1 MNLPITFQEKMKKLL
16 GEEEYTKYL
25 ESFEQKN
32 KSGLRVNT
40 SKISVEDFLKICPF
54 ELEPVPWTTN
64 GFYYNPELQPAKH
77 PFYFAGL
84 YYLQEPSAMSP
95 AAFLPVEE
103 GERVLDLCAAPG
115 GKTTELGVKLNG
127 KGVLITN
134 DISNSRAKALL
145 KNVELFG
152 LSNAIVLS
160 EPPAKLASRFG
171 GYFDKI
177 LIDAPCSGEGMFR
190 KDPPIM
196 KNWEKTGVEFYA
208 NLQREILPEAIKM
221 LRPGGMLLYSTCT
234 FSPEE
239 NEQSIEY
246 LLSLDEGLSL
256 VELPMFDGFDT
267 GHPEWG
273 LTGNEEL
280 KKTRRIWPH
289 KVAGEGHYVALLK
302 KSEDSMPLGSYT
314 PYPYK
319 KPKLPKEVMEFMEKT
334 KITIDER
341 RLLVNQ
347 DYVYYLPEDL
357 ADFTGLRT
365 LRSGL
370 FLGIIKKNRFEPSQA
385 LAMALSKEGFDNA
398 ISIEEEQWVKYL
410 KCETIPV
417 EGGKDGMALICAKD
431 YPLGWGKNSKGTLKN
446 KYRAGWR
453 WL

>member
-1 MNLPITFQEKMKKLL
+1 MNLPIAFQEKMKHLL
-16 GEEEYTKYL
+16 GEEEYKVYVD
-25 ESFEQKN
+25 SFEQKN
-32 KSGLRVNT
+32 KSGLRINT
-40 SKISVEDFLKICPF
+40 AKISVEDFLKISPF
-54 ELEPVPWTTN
+54 DLEPVPWTTN
-64 GFYYNPELQPAKH
+64 GFYYNKEVQPAKH
-77 PFYFAGL
+77 PYYFAGL

-95 AAFLPVEE
+95 AAFLPVNP

-115 GKTTELGVKLNG
+115 GKTTELGVKLQG
-127 KGVLITN
+127 EGVLITN
-134 DISNSRAKALL
+134 DISHSRAKALL

-152 LSNAIVLS
+152 ISNALVVS
-160 EPPAKLASRFG
+160 ESPAKLATHFG

-196 KNWEKTGVEFYA
+196 KNWEKTGVDFYA

-256 VELPMFDGFDT
+256 VELPMYEGFDE

-289 KVAGEGHYVALLK
+289 KVAGEGHYVALLQ
-302 KSEDSMPLGSYT
+302 KSEDSIPLGSYV
-314 PYPYK
+314 PYSYK
-319 KPKLPKEVMEFMEKT
+319 KPKLPKEVMEFMSET
-334 KITIDER
+334 NLEIDETR
-341 RLLVNQ
+341 ILVNQ
-347 DYVYYLPEDL
+347 DYVYYLPEGL

-365 LRSGL
+365 LRTGL
-370 FLGIIKKNRFEPSQA
+370 LLGIMKKNRFEPSQA
-385 LAMALSKEGFDNA
+385 LAMALTKDGFCNA
-398 ISIEEEQWVKYL
+398 ISVSEDNWIKYL
-410 KCETIPV
+410 KCETIQV
-417 EGGKDGMALICAKD
+417 EEGKDGMALICADK
-431 YPLGWGKNSKGTLKN
+431 YPLGWGKNNKGTLKN

-453 WL
+453 WM

>member
-1 MNLPITFQEKMKKLL
+1 MNLPIAFQEKMRNLL
-16 GEEEYTKYL
+16 GEEDYQVYL
-25 ESFEQKN
+25 DSFEQKN

-40 SKISVEDFLKICPF
+40 GKISVEDFLKISPF
-54 ELEPVPWTTN
+54 ELERVPWTTN
-64 GFYYNPELQPAKH
+64 GFYYNKEVQPAKH
-77 PFYFAGL
+77 PYYFAGL

-95 AAFLPVEE
+95 AAFLPVEP

-115 GKTTELGVKLNG
+115 GKTTELGVKLQG
-127 KGVLITN
+127 EGVLITN
-134 DISNSRAKALL
+134 DISHSRAKALL

-152 LSNAIVLS
+152 ISNAIVVS
-160 EPPAKLASRFG
+160 ESPAKLATRFG

-196 KNWEKTGVEFYA
+196 KNWEKTGVDFYA
-208 NLQREILPEAIKM
+208 NLQREILPEAVKM

-246 LLSLDEGLSL
+246 LLSLDESLSL
-256 VELPMFDGFDT
+256 VELPMYEGFDT

-302 KSEDSMPLGSYT
+302 KAEDSMPLGTYV
-314 PYPYK
+314 PYSYK

-334 KITIDER
+334 NLQIDER
-341 RLLVNQ
+341 RILVNQ
-347 DYVYYLPEDL
+347 DYVYYLPDDL
-357 ADFTGLRT
+357 ADFQGLRT

-370 FLGIIKKNRFEPSQA
+370 LLGIMKKNRFEPSQA
-385 LAMALSKEGFDNA
+385 LAMALKKDGFCNG
-398 ISIEEEQWVKYL
+398 ISIPEENWIKYL
-410 KCETIPV
+410 KCETIQV
-417 EGGKDGMALICAKD
+417 EEGENGMALICAEQ
-431 YPLGWGKNSKGTLKN
+431 YPLGWGKNNKGTLKN

-453 WL
+453 WM